1 MLIYALMGYI
11 YEHEMNTKP
20 EVQQTNA
27 GLAQKWWIICE
38 RVQMRI
44 MSKIPDEGTFK
55 ESPEE
60 SELPLFN
67 EDEESNAPVLDE
79 SEKDEMIAKIVEVFI
94 SLY

>member
-1 MLIYALMGYI
+1 
-11 YEHEMNTKP
+11 
-20 EVQQTNA
+20 
-27 GLAQKWWIICE
+27 
-38 RVQMRI
+38 MRI